1 MKKKWI
7 ILSLVALGIIF
18 VPGIVTPGAL
28 AAPAAGTAG
37 IKLLYPNGGEALKA
51 GASARIKW
59 TFDDSKGKVILV
71 LYKKGIK
78 HSVISDGAP
87 NNGLFL
93 WKIPPTLPE
102 GNDYRVRIRLKDN
115 LSVNDFSDRD
125 FSIKK

>member
-7 ILSLVALGIIF
+7 VLSLVALGLTF
-18 VPGIVTPGAL
+18 VPGIGIRSAQATQAT
-28 AAPAAGTAG
+28 GTVG
-37 IKLLYPNGGEALKA
+37 IKLLYPNGGEVLKT

-71 LYKKGIK
+71 LYKNGIK
-78 HSVISDGAP
+78 YSVISDGAP

-93 WKIPPTLPE
+93 WKIPPALPE

-125 FSIKK
+125 FTIKK

>member
-1 MKKKWI
+1 MKKLI
-7 ILSLVALGIIF
+7 ILSLVALGLLF
-18 VPGIVTPGAL
+18 VSGIGSQRIQ
-28 AAPAAGTAG
+28 AAQPPGTAG
-37 IKLLYPNGGEALKA
+37 IKILYPNGGEVLKA